1 MCNGFF
7 LSPLSLF
14 SVLVV
19 KKSVLK
25 KLTTVSILLD
35 VCIARVDIFIAKED
49 MNYLND
55 ESKYLEESQS
65 SGRRIGHWV

>member
-1 MCNGFF
+1 MGFF
-7 LSPLSLF
+7 SLPF

-35 VCIARVDIFIAKED
+35 VYIGRVDVFITYEDLHYTIDKPAKYD
-49 MNYLND
+49 
-55 ESKYLEESQS
+55 
-65 SGRRIGHWV
+65 